1 MHTYIHACIHTH
13 TYTHT
18 HIHTHT
24 YMHTYIHIRYKEDKM
39 ADELKQGID
48 DALDKIVNTTD
59 QSGNMRK
66 DLKKIIY
73 ETVSTLRTL
82 CYKLKDTLDDQ
93 TKYNK
98 HLEDEASKKN
108 KELDSYKNTTTK
120 RHIETSYARRQ
131 EPPRLGSRQVLP
143 PHDNNRK
150 LYASVVATTAETKHK
165 ALVRSKIN
173 QTPEMIK
180 NQLKTKV
187 NPTEIGVG
195 ITSLKMLRDGRLM
208 IEGNSKQ
215 EIEALGNKIEE
226 TCGAELEVR
235 IQKRRNPR
243 MVLLGIPEDITTEN
257 IGTTLAKQN
266 PELDI
271 KEEDIRAKF
280 SYTTKRETK
289 NLVIEVDSGTRKKL
303 IQTRIKLGW
312 TICRVDDY
320 IVAKRCFRC
329 SRFNHNFRDCRG
341 EETCPLCTGS
351 HKLRDCTATK
361 SEYKCINCLT
371 YNRHHQ
377 ATQIDITHSSLD
389 KSCPSLMAVLEKYK
403 RNTDY

>member
-1 MHTYIHACIHTH
+1 M
-13 TYTHT
+13 
-18 HIHTHT
+18 
-24 YMHTYIHIRYKEDKM
+24 
-39 ADELKQGID
+39 
-48 DALDKIVNTTD
+48 
-59 QSGNMRK
+59 
-66 DLKKIIY
+66 
-73 ETVSTLRTL
+73 
-82 CYKLKDTLDDQ
+82 
-93 TKYNK
+93 
-98 HLEDEASKKN
+98 EDEASKKN
-108 KELDSYKNTTTK
+108 KELDSYRNTTTT
-120 RHIETSYARRQ
+120 RLIETPSVRQQ
-131 EPPRLGSRQVLP
+131 EPPRPGSRQVLP
-143 PHDNNRK
+143 PHGNNRK
-150 LYASVVATTAETKHK
+150 LYASVVAATAETKHK

-180 NQLKTKV
+180 NQLKSKV
-187 NPTEIGVG
+187 NPTEIKVG

-208 IEGNSKQ
+208 IEASSKQ

-226 TCGAELEVR
+226 TCGAELEVS

-257 IGTTLAKQN
+257 IETTLAKQN

-271 KEEDIRAKF
+271 KEGDIRAKF

-312 TICRVDDY
+312 TICRADDY

-377 ATQIDITHSSLD
+377 TTQIDIAHSSLD
-389 KSCPSLMAVLEKYK
+389 KSCPSLMAVIEKYK